1 MRKNNRQVKLNQSLN
16 CRNYGIY
23 VANCVNCN
31 AQYVGQTK
39 NKFSVR
45 WNNHRHTW
53 KKFDISTKND
63 STALLQHYKSNH
75 NLLLARR
82 PNLTQCFSVIF
93 VEEPPFD
100 VLDICE
106 DKWFHKLGASIN
118 LQTMILPAIK

>member
-1 MRKNNRQVKLNQSLN
+1 MHYKSAVQNTRRRYLSD
-16 CRNYGIY
+16 Y
-23 VANCVNCN
+23 
-31 AQYVGQTK
+31 
-39 NKFSVR
+39 
-45 WNNHRHTW
+45 
-53 KKFDISTKND
+53 D
-63 STALLQHYKSNH
+63 SKSMTALLQHYKSNH

-82 PNLTQCFSVIF
+82 PNLSQCFSVIF